1 MALTY
6 TPYTLEKLEAL
17 LTASGYKVRYEKG
30 SFKTGACM
38 IESSRVV
45 VVNKFSTIESKI
57 YSLINLI
64 HSIDVNIE
72 VLEDKQIHFLKSLNQ
87 TELQF

>member
-1 MALTY
+1 MALAY
-6 TPYTLEKLEAL
+6 TPSTLEKLEAL

-64 HSIDVNIE
+64 HSIEVDVE
-72 VLEDKQIHFLKSLNQ
+72 VLEDKQVQFLKSLNQ
-87 TELQF
+87 TILQF